1 MSNLKL
7 KGKIK
12 LDDMEFH
19 HIEGGFG
26 EGKKAMLVKDIAS
39 IHGRELREIN
49 QAINMNKARFKEG
62 LDIIDIKNLKNS
74 INLIDRVFTK
84 QAISNSKNIYLL
96 SERGYS
102 KLLKILEDDFAWEQY
117 EKLVDGYFRMRE
129 QIANNQLPSPEPKNN
144 KLELHKKNLD
154 NAVITSNYL
163 IDYIKSAEGYISADM
178 LESFTTVLQ
187 AVNMDVI
194 YSLRRINKK

>member
-1 MSNLKL
+1 MNNLKL
-7 KGKIK
+7 KGKII

-26 EGKKAMLVKDIAS
+26 EGKKAMLVKDIAK
-39 IHGRELREIN
+39 IHRRELKEIN
-49 QAINMNKARFKEG
+49 RRINENLKRFKSG
-62 LDIIDIKNLKNS
+62 IDIIDLKNGDFKAPLEKLGFS
-74 INLIDRVFTK
+74 NRDIS
-84 QAISNSKNIYLL
+84 ISNNVYLL

-129 QIANNQLPSPEPKNN
+129 QIANNQLPSPEPMNTQ
-144 KLELHKKNLD
+144 LELHKQNLD

-163 IDYIKSAEGYISADM
+163 IDYIKSAEGYLAEKTID
-178 LESFTTVLQ
+178 SFITALQ
-187 AVNMDVI
+187 GVQVDIV
-194 YSLRRINKK
+194 YLLRRNSKK

>member
-1 MSNLKL
+1 MNSLKL

-26 EGKKAMLVKDIAS
+26 EGNKSMLVRDIS
-39 IHGRELREIN
+39 LIHNQPLGEVNRRIN
-49 QAINMNKARFKEG
+49 ENIKRFKAG
-62 LDIIDIKNLKNS
+62 IDILDIRANGYEPLGRKLG
-74 INLIDRVFTK
+74 FTK
-84 QAISNSKNIYLL
+84 QVFNQSKNIYLL

-129 QIANNQLPSPEPKNN
+129 QMANNQLPSPEHMNTQ
-144 KLELHKKNLD
+144 LELHKQNLN

-163 IDYIKSAEGYISADM
+163 IDYIKSAEGYLAEKTID
-178 LESFTTVLQ
+178 SFITALQ
-187 AVNMDVI
+187 GIQVDIV
-194 YSLRRINKK
+194 YLLRKNSKK